1 MTRMRRRRK
10 ISQKR
15 VEDGDKPL
23 LLKDGKYNNIFR
35 RDRNEGESYLWYS
48 ILKMKI
54 KQTNK
59 YTYRIINDDVVKNL
73 HHLTNY
79 NI

>member
-54 KQTNK
+54 KQTN
-59 YTYRIINDDVVKNL
+59 THIV
-73 HHLTNY
+73 
-79 NI
+79 